1 MVALLTRLRRL
12 AVPLSL
18 VALLAPAV
26 SCDKVALTA
35 PTNSTITLFASTTT
49 VPLNG
54 SAELIATVI
63 ESAGTA
69 VQNGTLVSFT
79 STVGTV
85 EPREARTENGRV
97 TVRFVAGSISGTAKV
112 GAFSGSAKAT
122 ELEIKVGGAAA
133 SRVVLNV
140 SPGTVPSS
148 GGTVLLVATVTDAD
162 GNRLPGVPATFTASA
177 GTLLNQ
183 TVLTDDNGEARTS
196 LTTSRQAQVTVTA
209 GSQQAQVT
217 INVNTPISVSITAPS
232 TSPTVGVATNFSVS
246 VSASSNSAPLRDVS
260 VSFGDGDRVSLG
272 TPTGSVSVSHVYRAT
287 GTYTV
292 TATATDSSGEVSSA
306 STQVTVVQAARP
318 LVTLTVPAAT
328 PVNVIF
334 TATVGI
340 SQNTS
345 NLAVEAV
352 EFNFGD
358 GNVKRVNGLQTTHA
372 YGAAGSYSVRATVIF
387 VDGQRSVAEAGIRV
401 TAQ

>member
-1 MVALLTRLRRL
+1 MVAPLARAVRLTV
-12 AVPLSL
+12 AWSL
-18 VALLAPAV
+18 LLASALAA

-35 PTNSTITLFASTTT
+35 PTNSTITLFANTTT

-54 SAELIATVI
+54 SAEIVASVI

-69 VQNGTLVSFT
+69 VQNGTLVTFT
-79 STVGTV
+79 STVGSV

-162 GNRLPGVPATFTASA
+162 GNRVPGVPATFTATA

-196 LTTSRQAQVTVTA
+196 LTTARQAQVTVTA

-217 INVNTPISVSITAPS
+217 INVNTPISVSITAPA
-232 TSPTVGVATNFSVS
+232 TSPTVGVAASFNVS
-246 VSASSNSAPLRDVS
+246 VSATSNSATLRDVT
-260 VSFGDGDRVSLG
+260 VTFGDGDRVSLG
-272 TPTGSVSVSHVYRAT
+272 TPTGSVAVSHVYRAA

-292 TATATDSSGEVSSA
+292 TATATDATGETTSA
-306 STQVTVVQAARP
+306 STQVTVVAASRP
-318 LVTLTVPAAT
+318 LVTLTVPAST
-328 PVNVIF
+328 PASVIF
-334 TATVGI
+334 TASVGI
-340 SQNTS
+340 SQNTA
-345 NLAVEAV
+345 NLAVDAV

-372 YGAAGSYSVRATVIF
+372 YSTPGSYNVRATVIF
-387 VDGQRSVAEAGIRV
+387 ADGTRSTAEAGIRV
-401 TAQ
+401 TSP